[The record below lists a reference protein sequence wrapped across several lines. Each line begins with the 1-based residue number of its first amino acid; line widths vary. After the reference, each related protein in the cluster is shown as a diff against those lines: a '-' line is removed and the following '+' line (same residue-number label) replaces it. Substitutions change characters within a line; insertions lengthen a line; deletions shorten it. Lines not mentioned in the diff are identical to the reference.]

1 MKIFKQKILWAG
13 VAIVLVVL
21 MVFGLA
27 MMGSVISAKPKNIPV
42 VLVNADQPV
51 QLPGGQALAVGEL
64 IQKQLTTNDKLP
76 LQWSVAN
83 SEAEAR
89 SGLDDGTYYGALILP
104 ADLSGGIASLSGTEP
119 KPATV
124 TVISNDGLN
133 VQAATA
139 VKQGLDQAMRM
150 VNAQMSAAL
159 LGQIGKTSGGVIP
172 VTAAQALLAPIQ
184 VADESV
190 HPVGLNNAS
199 GNAPGLV
206 TQIMWMGSL
215 ASALVLFQ
223 AGRNA
228 AKAGSS
234 RMVSVA
240 VQALAGTVITG
251 LAAGFIVWMASGW
264 YGMEI
269 LNQTDV
275 WLVLWLAGL
284 MFFLLQSALLNWLG
298 MSALPLLI
306 LLMFFSMPLLN
317 MAPEFLSNVSH
328 DWLYSWTPL
337 RFAALGLRKTMYF
350 GGLDAAS
357 ESTAVLWAIGG
368 ACLLT
373 LLAAG
378 FKKGKAATVQVE
390 MAQVLPEA

>member
-13 VAIVLVVL
+13 IGIVLVIL
-21 MVFGLA
+21 MIFGLA

-51 QLPGGQALAVGEL
+51 QLPGGQALTVGEL

-76 LQWSVAN
+76 LKWSVAS

-104 ADLSGGIASLSGTEP
+104 ADLSGGIASLTGTEP
-119 KPATV
+119 RPATV

-139 VKQGLDQAMRM
+139 VKQGLDQAVRM
-150 VNAQMSAAL
+150 VNAQMSATL
-159 LGQIGKTSGGVIP
+159 LGQLGQASGGVIP

-184 VADESV
+184 VTDESV
-190 HPVGLNNAS
+190 HPVGVNNAS
-199 GNAPGLV
+199 GNAPGLL

-215 ASALVLFQ
+215 AGALVLFQ

-228 AKAGSS
+228 VKAGSS

-240 VQALAGTVITG
+240 VQALAGAVITSV
-251 LAAGFIVWMASGW
+251 AAGFIVWMASGW

-269 LNQTDV
+269 LNRMDV

-284 MFFLLQSALLNWLG
+284 MFFLLQSALFSWLG
-298 MSALPLLI
+298 MPAIPLLI

-357 ESTAVLWAIGG
+357 ASTAVLWSIGG
-368 ACLLT
+368 VCLLI

-378 FKKGKAATVQVE
+378 LKKGKPSPVQTAVT
-390 MAQVLPEA
+390 QPLPEA